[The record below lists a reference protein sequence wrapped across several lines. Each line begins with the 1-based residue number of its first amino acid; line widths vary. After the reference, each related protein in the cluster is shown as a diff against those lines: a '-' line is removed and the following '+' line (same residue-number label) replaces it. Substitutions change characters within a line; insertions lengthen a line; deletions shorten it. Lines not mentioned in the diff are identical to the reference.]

1 MPRVQTSHRSIS
13 KSLRALALSL
23 PEAEE
28 DFPWGESVIKVRKK
42 IFVFLGRADETDI
55 LSITVKL
62 PSSAPLALSLP
73 GASPT
78 GYGLGRADWV
88 TLRFEKGMAVPVE
101 LLRDWILESY
111 GAVAPK
117 RLAARVKEPTSP
129 G

>member
-1 MPRVQTSHRSIS
+1 MTRAQPSHRAIA
-13 KSLRALALSL
+13 KSLRTLALSL

-42 IFVFLGRADETDI
+42 IFVFLGRAEETDI
-55 LSITVKL
+55 LSLTVKL

-73 GASPT
+73 GASPM

-88 TLRFEKGMAVPVE
+88 TFRFEKGMAVPVE

-111 GAVAPK
+111 RAVAPK
-117 RLAARVKEPTSP
+117 RLASQVMRPTSP